1 MDRHEEFLT
10 LFLRHQADLKA
21 FLGAMVRDRHA
32 VDDLLQESALALWRG
47 FDRYDPSR
55 PFGAWARGV
64 AANLLLKHRDRSRR
78 VPAPFSPESV
88 QAVLDAFARTEDQAE
103 SGAAPEALER
113 CLERL
118 PERSRHLLA
127 LRYEMSLTLQE
138 MAARLE
144 TTLDAV
150 HKTLSRLRAALQQCI
165 EQRREAALEGFQ

>member
-32 VDDLLQESALALWRG
+32 ADDLLQESALALWRS

-64 AANLLLKHRDRSRR
+64 AGNILLKSRDQARR
-78 VPAPFSPESV
+78 VPAPFSPEAV
-88 QAVLDAFARTEDQAE
+88 QAVLDAYARTETDA
-103 SGAAPEALER
+103 AAPEALER

-118 PERSRHLLA
+118 PEPSRRLLS
-127 LRYEMSLTLQE
+127 LRYEMSLRLNDI
-138 MAARLE
+138 AARLNR
-144 TTLDAV
+144 TLDAV
-150 HKTLSRLRAALQQCI
+150 HKTLSRLRAVLQRCL
-165 EQRREAALEGFQ
+165 EQRRGAGLENS